1 MIPKMHIDS
10 WRDSA
15 PWRVDTQVE
24 QDLVI
29 SRALISIF
37 SDPYLQAIRMQGG
50 EFTING
56 IR

>member
-37 SDPYLQAIRMQGG
+37 SDPYLQAKLGFRGG
-50 EFTING
+50 TARQI
-56 IR
+56 